1 MEQKINLK
9 SIGII
14 LAWVAIIV
22 GIAYFIP
29 FNKIIPSRVTDDEK
43 AGVVNAKLVA
53 DHYEYDFGTIQ
64 ITGGKVRHSY
74 RLKNEG
80 PDSLRISKV
89 FTSCMCT
96 TAQVKMT
103 DGKVFG
109 PFGMSGHGSDTSA
122 EIAVPAGQE
131 VELTIEFDPMA
142 HGPDAIGPIQRVV
155 YVKTDVAKEP
165 LGVSFTANVV
175 K

>member
-14 LAWVAIIV
+14 LAWVAVVAGIV
-22 GIAYFIP
+22 YFVP
-29 FNKIIPSRVTDDEK
+29 FNKIIPSRVIEDEK
-43 AGVVNAKLVA
+43 SDVVNAKLVA
-53 DHYEYDFGTIQ
+53 DHNEYDFGIIQ
-64 ITGGKVRHSY
+64 ITGGKVKHSY

-80 PDSLRISKV
+80 SDSLQISKV

-103 DGKVFG
+103 DGKVYG
-109 PFGMSGHGSDTSA
+109 PFGMSGHGGDTSA
-122 EIAVPAGQE
+122 KIAVPAGQE

-155 YVKTDVAKEP
+155 YVKTDVVKEP
-165 LGVSFTANVV
+165 LGVSFTANVI